1 MEEIIME
8 EQQQKEITFGRV
20 LKVAFGRW
28 KLLIPVVAA
37 VAAGTFVG
45 IKFGYNT
52 FKGSY
57 TSTFSYSSADLTQE
71 KYADGSALDYRNLIS
86 YDNLNKVKA
95 LDEKYSSIDID
106 AIREGNGIK
115 ISEDKEKKTY
125 TVTLAYKY
133 VRNTAVAKSFMNDIA
148 SSALTKDID
157 IVNNNSFDSA
167 LVLFDETDTFEKQIK
182 YLVRQANFLTSSY
195 DTIASTAGLP
205 ISVGEQATANKE
217 KVGLIIDSSFER
229 TMNYRISSNGYVKDY
244 TSAEAKSLSITK
256 DELLNEKSRNTLKI
270 ADLENEINTKISTDK
285 ITITSL
291 SQQLE
296 SLLMRQ
302 QDIDYEVEVIDRKID
317 NEGKTPAGYAE
328 FVADLASYRSK
339 LANATNDYKAVLK
352 SAYIDGAA
360 VNYEDTSVIKLN
372 GTIGTVINIAISLVA
387 GVVVGAVVNLIV
399 DRKKLYE

>member
-1 MEEIIME
+1 MEEA
-8 EQQQKEITFGRV
+8 KEITFGRV

-28 KLLIPVVAA
+28 QLLVPVTLAVGAA
-37 VAAGTFVG
+37 CFLG

-52 FKGSY
+52 MKGSY
-57 TSTFSYSSADLTQE
+57 SSTFSYSSADLSQE

-86 YDNLNKVKA
+86 YDNLNNIKSS
-95 LDEKYSSIDID
+95 DEKYSSIDID

-115 ISEDKEKKTY
+115 ISKDEEKKTY
-125 TVTLAYKY
+125 SVTLAYKY
-133 VRNTAVAKSFMNDIA
+133 VKDTKIAKSFINDIA
-148 SSALTKDID
+148 SSALKKDVD

-167 LVLFDETDTFEKQIK
+167 LVLFDDTDTFEKQIK
-182 YLVRQANFLTSSY
+182 YLARQASFLTSSY

-217 KVGLIIDSSFER
+217 KVGLISDSSFER

-256 DELLNEKSRNTLKI
+256 DELLNEQGRNELKI
-270 ADLENEINTKISTDK
+270 QDLENEINTKISTDK

-302 QDIDYEVEVIDRKID
+302 KDIDYEVEVIERKIN
-317 NEGKTPAGYAE
+317 NEGKTPAGYEE
-328 FVADLASYRSK
+328 FVNDLKSYRSK
-339 LANATNDYKAVLK
+339 LEDATGDYKTVLK
-352 SAYIDGAA
+352 SAYIDGAT
-360 VNYEDTSVIKLN
+360 VNYEDTSITKLN
-372 GTIGTVINIAISLVA
+372 GTIGTVINLAISLVA